1 MPIICAFLFIYLS
14 LSLFSLDL
22 LYLVY
27 ILQMPTSPQ
36 RLGAKKKEKK
46 LLLTE
51 PKNIVLLQLL
61 VLYFLLL
68 LLFSVSLLTPDEDYV
83 SKTFVFWI
91 VLYVWSYRWVH
102 FSAAVVFTHNLKR
115 AANRDLRWMKTE
127 ARNWRHCRSTILG
140 KEMFWGLTWT
150 VRFWAQVQCC
160 FHVHRDHKDY

>member
-1 MPIICAFLFIYLS
+1 MPFICAFLFIYLS

-46 LLLTE
+46 LLLIE

-83 SKTFVFWI
+83 SKTFVFLI
-91 VLYVWSYRWVH
+91 VLYVSSYR
-102 FSAAVVFTHNLKR
+102 
-115 AANRDLRWMKTE
+115 
-127 ARNWRHCRSTILG
+127 
-140 KEMFWGLTWT
+140 
-150 VRFWAQVQCC
+150 
-160 FHVHRDHKDY
+160 